1 MRPDSF
7 TAPTQVTTFYPEL
20 SVYGFSAQKSA
31 LGGVLSFE
39 NGYYHS
45 RDDIDGNDPT
55 ITNSQIRFLFCY
67 GRQLKEDLT
76 LGLQY
81 YVEVMEDYS
90 AYKKSL
96 PAGFPEQKE
105 YRDTFT
111 LRLEQLLKH
120 QTWRLSLFTFYSPAD
135 NDYLIQPQIS
145 YKFSDNLYATLG
157 ANIFGGE
164 RDTTF
169 LGQFDKNDNI
179 YLSVSFDF

>member
-1 MRPDSF
+1 
-7 TAPTQVTTFYPEL
+7 
-20 SVYGFSAQKSA
+20 
-31 LGGVLSFE
+31 
-39 NGYYHS
+39 
-45 RDDIDGNDPT
+45 
-55 ITNSQIRFLFCY
+55 
-67 GRQLKEDLT
+67 
-76 LGLQY
+76 
-81 YVEVMEDYS
+81 MEDYS

-120 QTWRLSLFTFYSPAD
+120 QTLRLSLFTFYGKAD

-145 YKFSDNLYATLG
+145 YKFSDNLSATLG
-157 ANIFGGE
+157 ANIFNGE
-164 RDTTF
+164 KNTTF